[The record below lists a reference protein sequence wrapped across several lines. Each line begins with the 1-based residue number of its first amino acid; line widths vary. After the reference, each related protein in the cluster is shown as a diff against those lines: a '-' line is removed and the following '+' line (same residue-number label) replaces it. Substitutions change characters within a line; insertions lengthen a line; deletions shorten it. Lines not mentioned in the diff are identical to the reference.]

1 MTDRS
6 VDADDGEGGDDAESR
21 WRFSLE
27 DIEQREAETKEA
39 EAAER
44 QRAEPVEAGSPSLE
58 NTAFVLLGVIFALFV
73 LSRLVV

>member
-6 VDADDGEGGDDAESR
+6 VDPDDGEGKDDSESR

-27 DIEQREAETKEA
+27 DIERREAEAKEA
-39 EAAER
+39 EDAER
-44 QRAEPVEAGSPSLE
+44 QRAEPIEPGSPSLE
-58 NTAFVLLGVIFALFV
+58 NTVFVLLGVIFALFV